1 MNAMEVTPTKKST
14 FAFLV
19 LTVVSGLMFA
29 LGMCMCLLPEWNL
42 FTPGVIV
49 TALGALALIIIG
61 LVKWIMA
68 GKPMAKIN
76 WALTGKIAYAVLA
89 CLVLGAGM
97 AMIMA
102 FESLM
107 LPGIA
112 VGVVG
117 IVLALGCIPVFRG
130 LK

>member
-1 MNAMEVTPTKKST
+1 MKKST
-14 FAFLV
+14 FTFLV
-19 LTVVSGLMFA
+19 LTVVYGLMFA

-42 FTPGVIV
+42 FQPGVIV
-49 TALGALALIIIG
+49 TALGALALIVIG
-61 LVKWIMA
+61 LVRWIMA
-68 GKPMAKIN
+68 GKPVAKIN
-76 WALTGKIAYAVLA
+76 WVLTGRIAYAVLA

-102 FESLM
+102 FEGML
-107 LPGIA
+107 LPGVA

-117 IVLALGCIPVFRG
+117 IVLGLGCIPVFKG

>member
-1 MNAMEVTPTKKST
+1 MKKST
-14 FAFLV
+14 FTFLV

-29 LGMCMCLLPEWNL
+29 LGMCMCLLPEWNM

-49 TALGALALIIIG
+49 TALSALALIIIG

-76 WALTGKIAYAVLA
+76 RALTGKIAYAVLA

-97 AMIMA
+97 AMIMV
-102 FESLM
+102 FEGLM

-117 IVLALGCIPVFRG
+117 IVLGLGCIPVFRG